1 MAVAGVRWS
10 SAAPYNLTERSRW
23 RRRSPLVRPG
33 RHTKGHTIE
42 ALSHADFDRPVRGL
56 EAGVAAQLTR
66 AKHYQKEPG
75 SMHFDI
81 TTAIGILG
89 GVFYLAS
96 HYMKAMVPLRVL
108 ALVSSVIFLIFSVLH
123 THFDITEL
131 IVLPE
136 FILNLI
142 LLPINLKRLGDI
154 NRLTKQVEQAT
165 VESPV
170 SEGLLP
176 HMHLRKHKAGEVLFR
191 KGDVADKIVYVASG
205 KLKLQGID
213 HFIGPG
219 ELIGEIG
226 LFSPEKV
233 RTLTVVCVTDC
244 ELYQMTDEQIYRL
257 YYQNPKLGFFFMRL
271 IVERLLRD
279 VKRGV
284 IEPGTV

>member
-1 MAVAGVRWS
+1 M
-10 SAAPYNLTERSRW
+10 P
-23 RRRSPLVRPG
+23 
-33 RHTKGHTIE
+33 
-42 ALSHADFDRPVRGL
+42 
-56 EAGVAAQLTR
+56 
-66 AKHYQKEPG
+66 
-75 SMHFDI
+75 FDI

-89 GVFYLAS
+89 GAFYVAS
-96 HYMKAMVPLRVL
+96 QFQKAMISLRVL
-108 ALVSSVIFLIFSVLH
+108 ALVSSILLLIFSVLH

-131 IVLPE
+131 IQAPE
-136 FILNLI
+136 FLLNVILV
-142 LLPINLKRLGDI
+142 PINLKRLGEI
-154 NRLTKQVEQAT
+154 NRLTKQIEQAT

-170 SEGLLP
+170 SEWLLP
-176 HMHLRKHKAGEVLFR
+176 HMHMRKHKAGEVLFR
-191 KGDVADKIVYVASG
+191 KGDVADEIVYVASG

-219 ELIGEIG
+219 EIIGEIG

-233 RTLTVVCVTDC
+233 RTLTVVCETNC

-279 VKRGV
+279 VKRGM